1 MCAFCIKCVMILSG
15 NGQAKEIRLDF
26 LNLVKELVLAICI
39 YVLRGCILVCVT
51 RTYCIRERPN
61 MDEFTT
67 ILAGFIWSVVVTLSS
82 LIVVEI
88 CYRST
93 CDVKKR
99 STWAF
104 GSTIIS
110 FVLLV
115 ISMFV
120 VYIYELASVLYF
132 GVALVCGFVVCWLIE
147 TMYIC
152 CRFKHT
158 QVKGKGVNNESAV

>member
-1 MCAFCIKCVMILSG
+1 M
-15 NGQAKEIRLDF
+15 N
-26 LNLVKELVLAICI
+26 
-39 YVLRGCILVCVT
+39 
-51 RTYCIRERPN
+51 
-61 MDEFTT
+61 EFTT
-67 ILAGFIWSVVVTLSS
+67 IVAGFIWSVVVTLSS

-93 CDVKKR
+93 CDIKNR

-132 GVALVCGFVVCWLIE
+132 GVAVVCGFVACWFIE